1 MNFENHPNDRIRK
14 AYQIAKIA
22 HENQVD
28 KKYIPAR
35 KILLEEE
42 GN

>member
-1 MNFENHPNDRIRK
+1 MNFENYPNIRIRK

-28 KKYIPAR
+28 EIYSGSKNFAR
-35 KILLEEE
+35 
-42 GN
+42 GRR